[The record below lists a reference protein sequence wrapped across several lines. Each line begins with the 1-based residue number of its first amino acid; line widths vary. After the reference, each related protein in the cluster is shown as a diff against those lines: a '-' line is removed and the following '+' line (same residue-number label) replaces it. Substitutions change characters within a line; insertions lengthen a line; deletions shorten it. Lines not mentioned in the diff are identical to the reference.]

1 MSLALSIYQV
11 EFVLIKMEI
20 LFVFYFLQLQ
30 CVSSLIN
37 RLSELVITG
46 VVVSRVVAF
55 NIKAFKLRSLLFD

>member
-11 EFVLIKMEI
+11 EFVLIKMEN
-20 LFVFYFLQLQ
+20 LLVFYFLQLQ

>member
-11 EFVLIKMEI
+11 EFVLIKMEN